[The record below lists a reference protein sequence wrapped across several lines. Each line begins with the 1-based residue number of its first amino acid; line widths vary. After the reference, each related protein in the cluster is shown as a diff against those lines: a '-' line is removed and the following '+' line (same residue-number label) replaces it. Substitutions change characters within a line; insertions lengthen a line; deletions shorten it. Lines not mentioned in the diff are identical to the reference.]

1 MKRILILEEL
11 MIFVVYL
18 SSKFIGFIKSMTAFR
33 LQRLEDYTNEPW
45 QNRNLSFGLN
55 F

>member
-33 LQRLEDYTNEPW
+33 LQRLDYTNEPW
-45 QNRNLSFGLN
+45 QNRNPSFGLN